1 MTWRRGFS
9 LAELVVALMLAGL
22 IGLLL
27 ARLII
32 SQARFVAGQDGLLQ
46 ARSTAR
52 AAVNVMAADLRA
64 LTTGSLRAASKDSIT
79 VRVPYAF
86 GVACQQGGGGTNVSL
101 VPGDSSIYNTASA
114 SGYAF
119 RDSTGVWQFVEPATV
134 TSGTCAPVGPAIT
147 TLSATGWAPTA
158 VRVSPNDLRTTEG
171 SLVYLYQTIRYGIA
185 PSATL
190 PGRLALW
197 RTVLSSGLR
206 DELAA
211 PFDTGSAIQFLVGSR
226 LTVRS
231 TPPALLDSVVGIRVR
246 LVGQSER
253 PPEGKSAPARFDLS
267 TNIVFRNNAAP

>member
-1 MTWRRGFS
+1 MTRRRGFS

-22 IGLLL
+22 IGLAL

-46 ARSTAR
+46 ARSTVR
-52 AAVNVMAADLRA
+52 AALNVMGADLRA
-64 LTTGSLRAASKDSIT
+64 LTTGGLRAATRDSIT

-119 RDSTGVWQFVEPATV
+119 RDSAGVWQFVEPAAV
-134 TSGTCAPVGPAIT
+134 ASGTCAPVGPAIT
-147 TLSATGWAPTA
+147 TLSATGWAPT
-158 VRVSPNDLRTTEG
+158 VVQVSPNDLRTKEG
-171 SLVYLYQTIRYGIA
+171 SLVYLYQTVRYGIA
-185 PSATL
+185 PSAML

-197 RTVLSSGLR
+197 RTVLTSGLR

-211 PFDTGSAIQFLVGSR
+211 PFDTGSAISFLVGSR

-253 PPEGKSAPARFDLS
+253 APEGKSAPARFDLS